1 MRLSVLVE
9 TDVVSLFSETL
20 TTDVQT
26 VLSDQTRVRATD
38 TTLAGAFT
46 VVSWVGIPDVFVSH
60 NAVQKKTVSICQLAK
75 ILDMRHV
82 GFTRLRYLVIRKHRS
97 FQIFPQP
104 TLQLNFRCHIL
115 TMRVPV

>member
-1 MRLSVLVE
+1 MLPLCINEDTKNWFNTNNILRLSVLVE

-60 NAVQKKTVSICQLAK
+60 NAVQKKNC
-75 ILDMRHV
+75 
-82 GFTRLRYLVIRKHRS
+82 
-97 FQIFPQP
+97 
-104 TLQLNFRCHIL
+104 
-115 TMRVPV
+115 

>member
-9 TDVVSLFSETL
+9 TDIVSLFSETL

-60 NAVQKKTVSICQLAK
+60 NAVQKKKL
-75 ILDMRHV
+75 
-82 GFTRLRYLVIRKHRS
+82 LVDANWLKFWI
-97 FQIFPQP
+97 
-104 TLQLNFRCHIL
+104 
-115 TMRVPV
+115 